1 MQVRKNK
8 QAPILEKVLIEDY
21 AAEGKSLARVDGKV
35 IFVEGA
41 VPGDVVD
48 IQLQKN
54 KADWAEGFAKTFHSY
69 RTKDMNFVFIF
80 PIALSHNLTWL
91 QTLDILW

>member
-1 MQVRKNK
+1 MLSTFVTVRKFK
-8 QAPILEKVLIEDY
+8 QKPVLEKILIEDY

-35 IFVEGA
+35 VFVEGA

-54 KADWAEGFAKTFHSY
+54 KADWAEGFAKHFHSY
-69 RTKDMNFVFIF
+69 SEMRVQPFCKHFGVCGG
-80 PIALSHNLTWL
+80 
-91 QTLDILW
+91 